1 MKKGFV
7 FLSSFLLLVAR
18 DMNSVE
24 EDTDSQNE
32 KDTSITEVEKENSTE
47 NEANELISNNAVI
60 IDVRSSIEYE
70 SGHIVNAINI
80 PVDNIGSVDY
90 DKDTVIIVYC
100 ASGVR
105 SDNAADALIDLGYTN
120 VYNLDGGLINWG
132 AELE

>member
-1 MKKGFV
+1 MKKKIVSLIVCG
-7 FLSSFLLLVAR
+7 LLLTGCDGGSA
-18 DMNSVE
+18 SYK
-24 EDTDSQNE
+24 T
-32 KDTSITEVEKENSTE
+32 ITE

-70 SGHIVNAINI
+70 SGHIVDAINV
-80 PVDNIGSVDY
+80 PVDNIGSIDY

-105 SDNAADALIDLGYTN
+105 SANAADTLIDLGYTN
-120 VYNLDGGLINWG
+120 VYNLDGGLINRG